1 MRARVKDV
9 MTTRVVAVGKD
20 ATFKEI
26 AALLTEY
33 RVSAFP
39 VLDEDGT
46 VIGVVSEADLLSNQ
60 ALVAAIGARAAE
72 FSSAVTAAGLMSKPP
87 VVLTPYEP
95 VTSAARLMYNAR
107 VKRLP
112 VVGEKGE
119 LLGIVSRADVLSVY
133 SRPDEEIRREIL
145 ENVILNGFFADPDRF
160 EVTVS
165 SGVVTLG
172 GHPETAARGRDIV
185 AETWHVEGVVTVRDR
200 LTYPERAVNP
210 LPEHEAVAGSA
221 PGATAAGTGSRSQS
235 PPASGSRSGRQAT
248 RRPRSPEAGCHSR
261 HPASGQLP
269 GSAGLADLD
278 GQLVVPE
285 GQVAAD
291 GGRVTLGLRVGPER
305 RRRACGRP
313 R

>member
-1 MRARVKDV
+1 MSARVKDV

-39 VLDEDGT
+39 VIDEDGT
-46 VIGVVSEADLLSNQ
+46 VIGVVSEADLLSRE
-60 ALVAAIGARAAE
+60 ALVAAIGARVAE
-72 FSSAVTAAGLMSKPP
+72 SGNAVTAAGLMSKPP
-87 VVLTPYEP
+87 VVVTPDEP

-119 LLGIVSRADVLSVY
+119 LVGIVSRADVLSVY
-133 SRPDEEIRREIL
+133 NRPDGDIRREIL
-145 ENVILNGFFADPDRF
+145 DNVILNGFFADPDRF

-185 AETWHVEGVVTVRDR
+185 AEIWHVEGVVAVRDR
-200 LTYPERAVNP
+200 LTYPE
-210 LPEHEAVAGSA
+210 
-221 PGATAAGTGSRSQS
+221 
-235 PPASGSRSGRQAT
+235 GR
-248 RRPRSPEAGCHSR
+248 
-261 HPASGQLP
+261 
-269 GSAGLADLD
+269 
-278 GQLVVPE
+278 
-285 GQVAAD
+285 
-291 GGRVTLGLRVGPER
+291 
-305 RRRACGRP
+305 
-313 R
+313 